1 MGYFQ
6 DKHEIVIYRNLWIAL
21 SIEEMEKMNLIK
33 SLYVEEDRPWLLCGG
48 FNEIV
53 SNEKNGEESLD
64 WSTSLSNS
72 RP

>member
-6 DKHEIVIYRNLWIAL
+6 DKHEIVIMNLWIAL
-21 SIEEMEKMNLIK
+21 SIEEMENIYLIK
-33 SLYVEEDRPWLLCGG
+33 SLYVEKDRPWLLCGG
-48 FNEIV
+48 FNKIV